1 MSSRQKYNLEEVL
14 EKTGLEHR
22 RLSRLVLTSIIDPAP
37 RVRLAAIAGLH
48 YRYSPQ
54 IRKAYVVDDW
64 LLVETLNETGG
75 RTPYFIDIL
84 PWENTDNA
92 IRQWLPAGL
101 LALDQ

>member
-48 YRYSPQ
+48 YRYSPE
-54 IRKAYVVDDW
+54 IRKAYVADD
-64 LLVETLNETGG
+64 LLLIETLNETGG

-84 PWENTDNA
+84 PWEN
-92 IRQWLPAGL
+92 L
-101 LALDQ
+101 LGKIYSWDLDLN